1 MVLLWSLVKERLK
14 GHAKLKVAKA
24 LVELGFSVKN
34 GRIYCG
40 PVEVPSSRLAKAIGV
55 DRRIVTEAINA
66 IENDPQLKEIFEG
79 IEPAGPSFRR
89 IAKKLGFGIIE
100 IEADPKKP
108 GIIAGVTSIIAKKEI
123 SIRQVIA
130 DDPELYPNPKLTVIT
145 EKEVPGELI
154 PLFLKVEGVKKV
166 TVY

>member
-1 MVLLWSLVKERLK
+1 MILLWNLVKERLK

-24 LVELGFSVKN
+24 LVELGFSVRN

-40 PVEVPSSRLAKAIGV
+40 PVEIPSSRLARAIGV
-55 DRRIVTEAINA
+55 DRRIVAEAINT
-66 IENDPQLKEIFEG
+66 IEKDPRLREIFEG
-79 IEPAGPSFRR
+79 IEPAGPSFKR
-89 IAKKLGFGIIE
+89 IAKRLGFGVVE

-108 GIIAGVTSIIAKKEI
+108 GIIAGVTSIIAEREI

-154 PLFLKVEGVKKV
+154 PCLLYTSPSPRDRG
-166 TVY
+166 